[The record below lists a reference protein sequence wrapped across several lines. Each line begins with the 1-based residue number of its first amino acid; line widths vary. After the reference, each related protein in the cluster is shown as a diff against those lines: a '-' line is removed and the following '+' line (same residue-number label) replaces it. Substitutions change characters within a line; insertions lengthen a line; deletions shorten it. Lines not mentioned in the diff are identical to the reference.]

1 MSELP
6 NLLRDAVVVNSHDRT
21 VALMYSAGVDSV
33 TVGLAAEAAGKS
45 VRGYVFHLEGY
56 SSKDLRKAMTIA
68 GHYGWPLT
76 IVTVPSRDAAV
87 FIRLAVEQQCR
98 KKVQFEVSYPM
109 SFLLPAIAEREVL
122 TGFNADDH
130 FGNNRECIFRQSRL
144 ARAGQSAAERKK
156 AFDAERKAQFEN
168 ELVNP
173 ESDTLGGMR
182 VVLLSSTGKN

>member
-21 VALMYSAGVDSV
+21 VALMLSAGVDSV

-76 IVTVPSRDAAV
+76 IVTVPSRDAADA
-87 FIRLAVEQQCR
+87 FIRLAVEQH
-98 KKVQFEVSYPM
+98 
-109 SFLLPAIAEREVL
+109 AER
-122 TGFNADDH
+122 
-130 FGNNRECIFRQSRL
+130 RSSSRSAIRCPFCCRRSRS
-144 ARAGQSAAERKK
+144 ARS
-156 AFDAERKAQFEN
+156 
-168 ELVNP
+168 
-173 ESDTLGGMR
+173 
-182 VVLLSSTGKN
+182 